1 MRVFIYDQSF
11 EGLLTVVFE
20 AFQRRA
26 FPDRLLGPDDPPP
39 LLAEEVVTVTTNPNQ
54 AARVWAGLE
63 KKLSRLALT
72 QVMAGWLTEEA
83 TGAELVVRYLRAVF
97 TGTRE
102 TDFAHP
108 DVLALQQ
115 LGRAVA
121 HETERLR
128 QFIRFQKTADGVYF
142 AAVSPIYN
150 VLPLALPHFRD
161 RFADQKWVLYD
172 LRRGFGFY
180 YDRETITEI
189 DFFRPVDPASGQLAA
204 SELAEGEAA
213 LQEAWRTYFQAV
225 SIEERA
231 NPRLQRQFMPKR
243 FWPLLTEMQPAPTNK
258 AGKGR

>member
-1 MRVFIYDQSF
+1 MRVFIYDRSF

-20 AFQRRA
+20 AFRRRT
-26 FPDRLLGPDDPPP
+26 FPDRLSGPDDPPP
-39 LLAEEVVTVTTNPNQ
+39 LLAEEVVTVAADPDK
-54 AARVWAGLE
+54 AARVWTGLE

-72 QVMAGWLTEEA
+72 QVLAAWLTEEA
-83 TGAELVVRYLRAVF
+83 AAAELVVRYLRAVL

-108 DVLALQQ
+108 DVLALQR

-142 AAVSPIYN
+142 AAASPIYN

-172 LRRGFGFY
+172 LRRGYGFY

-204 SELAEGEAA
+204 GELAEGEAA
-213 LQEAWRTYFQAV
+213 LQEAWRAYFQAV
-225 SIEERA
+225 SIEQRA

-243 FWPLLTEMQPAPTNK
+243 FWPLLTEMQSRTP
-258 AGKGR
+258 